1 MIRSNKILKGG
12 VDTTEF
18 EIERD
23 VLKEYKFPIFG
34 QDIYKLSLGDFIDE
48 KVDRVEEYQVK
59 KYSMKVSFISLK
71 IIDIEAYRNQ
81 KVFNDY
87 LNPKIVEVQP
97 LFSNTYVSKSQAQ
110 LEDDKKKIR
119 ELIELN
125 MRVRRKI
132 DELVS
137 REAEIRGS
145 LDRFYKKYVFENKFL
160 KEYPSEL
167 ADENKKI
174 VNLLRE
180 YDSSNRSE
188 NIFGNNEY
196 SGLRGGSKTRSEL
209 IDRLYDDMLKLEMR
223 FMKKMLEEKHS
234 SEKQAHLDESL
245 ASIEATF
252 ERTSS
257 ERKDEEE
264 TRLAEKA
271 RKIAEIEAER
281 EKRRIEGERIE
292 REKKEEEARLE
303 RERKEEEEAIL
314 ERERKEDEDNKLFE
328 RFSKEKGIHH
338 DNLRSY
344 TDEELVKGKGALF
357 LRLPEEFEELFDTDL
372 FNGIVQTERLD
383 GPLELNI
390 NKRIQDLKKEST
402 KLWSI
407 SAPDY
412 RTPSIVAG
420 ILSKKIKPRR
430 SIMEHVTKP
439 SKETIEK
446 YERAAKEARET
457 DLKQRI
463 LEAFLQS
470 FKNRE
475 IYEKYEGIK
484 KAETRRKKSEVKRLS
499 NSRVSKSSSTN
510 TRKKKRTSGTRRSST
525 LRRGTA
531 MNSSGSLTPVPSA
544 RKKLIK

>member
-48 KVDRVEEYQVK
+48 KIDRVEEYQVRG
-59 KYSMKVSFISLK
+59 YSMKVNFVSLK
-71 IIDIEAYRNQ
+71 IIDSEAYRNMMFE
-81 KVFNDY
+81 KKY
-87 LNPKIVEVQP
+87 LNSIASQIQP
-97 LFSNTYVSKSQAQ
+97 LFSNAYVSESKEQ
-110 LEDDKKKIR
+110 LEADKQKIR
-119 ELIELN
+119 EFIELN
-125 MRVRRKI
+125 MRVKRKI

-137 REAEIRGS
+137 REKEIMGNY
-145 LDRFYKKYVFENKFL
+145 DKMYKKYFIEKKFL
-160 KEYPSEL
+160 KQYPRDL
-167 ADENKKI
+167 AEEQTKLLSMRGKLQSQINSNYFINLKSSSKNLQGRIQGIYDE
-174 VNLLRE
+174 
-180 YDSSNRSE
+180 
-188 NIFGNNEY
+188 
-196 SGLRGGSKTRSEL
+196 
-209 IDRLYDDMLKLEMR
+209 MLKLEMR

-281 EKRRIEGERIE
+281 EKRLIEARLERERIE

-303 RERKEEEEAIL
+303 RERKEEEARLERERKEEEEARL

-328 RFSKEKGIHH
+328 RFSKEKGIHYH
-338 DNLRSY
+338 
-344 TDEELVKGKGALF
+344 ELKELKEATLNTF
-357 LRLPEEFEELFDTDL
+357 LRLPEEFEELFGTEL
-372 FNGIVQTERLD
+372 FNRIGQSERLD
-383 GPLELNI
+383 GPLVLNI
-390 NKRIQDLKKEST
+390 NKRIQDLKSKSI
-402 KLWSI
+402 KLWRK
-407 SAPDY
+407 SAPNY
-412 RTPSIVAG
+412 QVMSIAE
-420 ILSKKIKPRR
+420 LKMHQR
-430 SIMEHVTKP
+430 TKP
-439 SKETIEK
+439 SKEQIEK

-484 KAETRRKKSEVKRLS
+484 KTETKRKKLEVKRLS
-499 NSRVSKSSSTN
+499 NSRVSRSSSTN

-531 MNSSGSLTPVPSA
+531 MNSSGSLRPVPSA
-544 RKKLIK
+544 RKK

>member
-48 KVDRVEEYQVK
+48 KIDRVEEYQVRG
-59 KYSMKVSFISLK
+59 YSMKVNFVSLK
-71 IIDIEAYRNQ
+71 IIDSEAYRNMMFE
-81 KVFNDY
+81 KKY
-87 LNPKIVEVQP
+87 LNSIASQIQP
-97 LFSNTYVSKSQAQ
+97 LFSNAYVSESKEQ
-110 LEDDKKKIR
+110 LEADKQKIR
-119 ELIELN
+119 EFIELN
-125 MRVRRKI
+125 MRVKRKI

-137 REAEIRGS
+137 REKEIMGNY
-145 LDRFYKKYVFENKFL
+145 DKMYKKYFIEKKFL
-160 KEYPSEL
+160 KQYPRDL
-167 ADENKKI
+167 AEEQTKLLSMRGKLQSQINSNYFINLKSSSKNLQGRIQGIYDE
-174 VNLLRE
+174 
-180 YDSSNRSE
+180 
-188 NIFGNNEY
+188 
-196 SGLRGGSKTRSEL
+196 
-209 IDRLYDDMLKLEMR
+209 MLKLEMR

-281 EKRRIEGERIE
+281 EKRRIEGERIA

-303 RERKEEEEAIL
+303 RERKEEEARLERERKAAEDARL
-314 ERERKEDEDNKLFE
+314 ERERKEAEDNKLFE
-328 RFSKEKGIHH
+328 RFSKEKGIHYH
-338 DNLRSY
+338 
-344 TDEELVKGKGALF
+344 ELKETKDPELKEATLNMF
-357 LRLPEEFEELFDTDL
+357 YRLPEEFEELFGTEL
-372 FNGIVQTERLD
+372 FNGIGQSDRLD
-383 GPLELNI
+383 GPLELNVK
-390 NKRIQDLKKEST
+390 NRISLLREDHKS
-402 KLWSI
+402 
-407 SAPDY
+407 
-412 RTPSIVAG
+412 
-420 ILSKKIKPRR
+420 LSKARR
-430 SIMEHVTKP
+430 RQQTAEKLVQAMVNRKVTLV
-439 SKETIEK
+439 
-446 YERAAKEARET
+446 
-457 DLKQRI
+457 LKRNI

-484 KAETRRKKSEVKRLS
+484 KTETKRKKLEVKRLS
-499 NSRVSKSSSTN
+499 NSRVSRSSSTN

-531 MNSSGSLTPVPSA
+531 MNSSGSLRPVPSA
-544 RKKLIK
+544 RKK